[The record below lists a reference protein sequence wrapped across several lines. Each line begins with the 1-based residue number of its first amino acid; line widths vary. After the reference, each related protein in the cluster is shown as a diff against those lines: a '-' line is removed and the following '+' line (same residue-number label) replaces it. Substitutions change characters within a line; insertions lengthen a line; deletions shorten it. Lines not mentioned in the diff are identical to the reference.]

1 MFYTFDI
8 RYQGSNKA
16 MTNTIIHV
24 VVQLYCAGSM
34 EILLPVYIISQ
45 IHFLGI
51 FLNNLFSQ

>member
-34 EILLPVYIISQ
+34 EI
-45 IHFLGI
+45 
-51 FLNNLFSQ
+51 